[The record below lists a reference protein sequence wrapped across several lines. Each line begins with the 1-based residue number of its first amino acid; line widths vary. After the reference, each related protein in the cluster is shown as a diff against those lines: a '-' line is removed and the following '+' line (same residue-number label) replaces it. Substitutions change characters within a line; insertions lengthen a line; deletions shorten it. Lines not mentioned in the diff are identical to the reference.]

1 MKLLFE
7 TVSGKKVLKEFE
19 NGTLAKKFIMKNKD
33 KLSKA
38 QIMEGPLGSGGWTP
52 KKVLHNFK
60 KGREK
65 YNEIENLNS
74 VKDSFNKNILNY
86 ISDILKDIA
95 KKESMANEYYCGY
108 NKHGLFI
115 LGGLFTDDVNVKDFE
130 DSDSGKTRS
139 ISFNSEKYN
148 QKVYLPKLT
157 QYVKE
162 HKSLPSEKQ
171 LRKYLEDVISK
182 RYENNLKKQKLKKPE
197 RYMSKTDVEDF

>member
-1 MKLLFE
+1 MKILFE
-7 TVSGKKVLKEFE
+7 TVNNKKVLKEFK
-19 NGTLAKKFIMKNKD
+19 NATLAKNFIVKNKD

-52 KKVLHNFK
+52 KKAYHNFK
-60 KGREK
+60 KGHEK
-65 YNEIENLNS
+65 FKEIENINS
-74 VKDSFNKNILNY
+74 VKDSFNKNILHY
-86 ISDILKDIA
+86 VSDILKDIG

-115 LGGLFTDDVNVKDFE
+115 LGGLFTDDINSVPMKDDDDYDYRNV
-130 DSDSGKTRS
+130 
-139 ISFNSEKYN
+139 IFNSEKYN

-157 QYVKE
+157 QYIKE

-197 RYMSKTDVEDF
+197 RYMSRTDVQDF

>member
-1 MKLLFE
+1 MK
-7 TVSGKKVLKEFE
+7 KY
-19 NGTLAKKFIMKNKD
+19 
-33 KLSKA
+33 
-38 QIMEGPLGSGGWTP
+38 LGSGKWSF
-52 KKVLHNFK
+52 KKLLHNFK
-60 KGREK
+60 KGHEN
-65 YNEIENLNS
+65 YNKIENLNS
-74 VKDSFNKNILNY
+74 VKDSFNKKILNY

-108 NKHGLFI
+108 NKYGLFI

-130 DSDSGKTRS
+130 DSDSGKVRS

-157 QYVKE
+157 QYVKK
-162 HKSLPSEKQ
+162 HKLLPSEKQ

-197 RYMSKTDVEDF
+197 RYLSKTDVEDF

>member
-19 NGTLAKKFIMKNKD
+19 NGTLAKNFIVKNKD

-38 QIMEGPLGSGGWTP
+38 QIMEGSLGSGGWTP
-52 KKVLHNFK
+52 KKAYHNFK
-60 KGREK
+60 KGHEK
-65 YNEIENLNS
+65 YKSFDSEMN
-74 VKDSFNKNILNY
+74 VKDSFNNRIIDY
-86 ISDILKDIA
+86 ISSILKEIA
-95 KKESMANEYYCGY
+95 KKEGGINRYICGY
-108 NKHGLFI
+108 NKYGLFI
-115 LGGLFTDDVNVKDFE
+115 
-130 DSDSGKTRS
+130 DSGWIEDTPIRDMNDPDEG
-139 ISFNSEKYN
+139 ISRAVSFDSEKYEG
-148 QKVYLPKLT
+148 KVYLPKLT